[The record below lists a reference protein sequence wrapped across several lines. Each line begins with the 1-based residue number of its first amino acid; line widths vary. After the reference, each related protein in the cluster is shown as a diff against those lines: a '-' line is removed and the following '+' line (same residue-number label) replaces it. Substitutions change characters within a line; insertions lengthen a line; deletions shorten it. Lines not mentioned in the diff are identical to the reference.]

1 LPAQERAQ
9 NTAEL
14 KRRLEKNIFRR
25 EIMEIKVVKKVL
37 GVNQAI
43 AEDIRRLLKE
53 KKIFMFN
60 MMSSPGAGKTLILEK
75 TISALKDE
83 FKIGIIVGDICT
95 TKDSER
101 LSKTGVPCVQINTEP
116 FGGDCHLG
124 ANLIQ
129 AALQD
134 LNLDKLDIV
143 IVENV
148 GNLVCPAEFEIGED
162 KKVVVLSLP
171 EGEDKPLKYPLMFR
185 VSNAS
190 IINKID
196 LEPALDVSRKKFAEN
211 IKKINPQIALFE
223 ISAKTGE
230 GFNKWLDWVRKS
242 AKAKIS

>member
-1 LPAQERAQ
+1 
-9 NTAEL
+9 
-14 KRRLEKNIFRR
+14 
-25 EIMEIKVVKKVL
+25 MEIKVVKKVL
-37 GVNQAI
+37 GVNDAI
-43 AEDIRRLLKE
+43 AEEIRKLLAE

-60 MMSSPGAGKTLILEK
+60 MMSSPGSGKTLILEK
-75 TISALKDE
+75 SVAALKKE

-95 TKDSER
+95 TRDSER
-101 LSKTGVPCVQINTEP
+101 LSKTGVPVVQINTEP

-129 AALQD
+129 GALKELD
-134 LNLDKLDIV
+134 LDKLDIV

-185 VSNAS
+185 VAQIA

-196 LEPALDVSRKKFAEN
+196 LEPHLDLDRKKFRDN
-211 IKKINPQIALFE
+211 IKKIHPQITLFE
-223 ISAKTGE
+223 LSAKTGQ
-230 GFNKWLDWVRKS
+230 GFKDWLDWIRKQ
-242 AKAKIS
+242 ARNKIA